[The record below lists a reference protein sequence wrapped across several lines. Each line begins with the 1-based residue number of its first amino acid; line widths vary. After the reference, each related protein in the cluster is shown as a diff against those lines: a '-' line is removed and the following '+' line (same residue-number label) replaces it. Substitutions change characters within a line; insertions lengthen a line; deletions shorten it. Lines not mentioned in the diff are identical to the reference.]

1 MKRRDRAEIVAMML
15 ETIRIGAKKTSI
27 LQRTY
32 LSFPQAKSYLS
43 HLLEEEMIR
52 YDPLSRLYN
61 ITEKGLDFLKT
72 YQQMQSL
79 IYPENDNN
87 LVGRPVTT
95 IVGPIAH

>member
-1 MKRRDRAEIVAMML
+1 MKMKRLHCAEIVAMML

-43 HLLEEEMIR
+43 HLLEEQMIR
-52 YDPLSRLYN
+52 YDLSLRLYS
-61 ITEKGLDFLKT
+61 ITERGLDFLET

-79 IYPENDNN
+79 IYPENDTN

-95 IVGPIAH
+95 MAA